1 MSSVKQLDK
10 GAISEVKLKRS
21 PTVNRIQK
29 KTESLMTSTR
39 RRIRDSQNKENK
51 NFEKPPQPKIN

>member
-29 KTESLMTSTR
+29 KTESLN
-39 RRIRDSQNKENK
+39 NKLTKKKLKK
-51 NFEKPPQPKIN
+51 NLPKIKMVITKKKKNL

>member
-29 KTESLMTSTR
+29 KTEPLMTSTR